1 MGSAVGTITKRP
13 RKDGFAYTAQ
23 IRLMRDGKQVH
34 TEAKTFDRKAAAEAW
49 MKRRETELSEPGA
62 LASAINPEPLLRDLI
77 DRYLKEL
84 EEVKPVGR
92 SKKSTLKAIGKRPLG
107 ALKPSQVDS
116 QAIINYARARIADDE
131 VSPATVMNDLVLL
144 AGVFDVALPAW
155 GVSLDPQE
163 MEKAKAVCRK
173 MGLIEKAEER
183 TRVPTMDELEKL
195 MVYFYD
201 MARRRKWA
209 TPMVKIIAFA
219 IFATRRQEEI
229 TAIRWD
235 DLNEEESTQLVRDV
249 KHPRKKIGND
259 QESRLT
265 PEALAIIK
273 SMPRTHDRIFP
284 YTTDAI
290 SAQFTRACDWL
301 EIEDLRFHDLR
312 RAGVTRLF
320 EMGWNIPDVAK
331 VSLHRDWNMLRRYT
345 NLKGK
350 GDRYAGWKWTQI
362 AIDQPVH
369 PPRPKKKGEA
379 VSATVAVAAPS
390 PHPRA
395 ARRDT
400 RQGRQGGRPSR
411 TSANAPSARSAR

>member
-1 MGSAVGTITKRP
+1 MGTITKRP
-13 RKDGFAYTAQ
+13 RKNGYAYTAQ
-23 IRLMRDGKQVH
+23 IRLMRDGKAAY
-34 TEAKTFDRKAAAEAW
+34 TEAKTFDRRAAAEAW
-49 MKRRETELSEPGA
+49 LKRRETELDAPGA
-62 LASAINPEPLLRDLI
+62 LASATNPEPMLRDLI

-92 SKKSTLKAIGKRPLG
+92 TKKSTLKAIGKRPLG
-107 ALKPSQVDS
+107 ALKASELDS
-116 QAIINYARARIADDE
+116 QALINFARARIAEDG

-144 AGVFDVALPAW
+144 AGVFDIAIPAW
-155 GVSLDPQE
+155 GVKLEPQE
-163 MEKAKAVCRK
+163 MEKAKSVCKK

-195 MVYFYD
+195 CVHFHD

-209 TPMVKIIAFA
+209 TPMLKIIVFA
-219 IFATRRQEEI
+219 IFSTRRQEEI
-229 TAIRWD
+229 TMIRWS
-235 DLNEEESTQLVRDV
+235 DLNEAESVQLVRDV

-259 QESRLT
+259 QEARLV
-265 PEALAIIK
+265 PEALALIK
-273 SMPRTHDRIFP
+273 SMPRTHDQIFP

-301 EIEDLRFHDLR
+301 GIEDLRFHDLR

-331 VSLHRDWNMLRRYT
+331 ASLHRDWNMLRRYT

-350 GDRYAGWKWTQI
+350 GDRYEGWKWTQI
-362 AIDQPVH
+362 AIDQPVY

-379 VSATVAVAAPS
+379 VSVPVAVAAPS
-390 PHPRA
+390 PRPRA
-395 ARRDT
+395 AR
-400 RQGRQGGRPSR
+400 QGMRPGRPGGRPSR
-411 TSANAPSARSAR
+411 TSASAPSARSAK